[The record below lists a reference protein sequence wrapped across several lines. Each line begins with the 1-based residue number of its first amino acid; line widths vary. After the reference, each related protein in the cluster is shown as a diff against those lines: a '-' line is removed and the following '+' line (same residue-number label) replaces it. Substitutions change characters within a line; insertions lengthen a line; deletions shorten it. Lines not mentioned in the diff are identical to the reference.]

1 VKPLGTITM
10 CFPHVDEDTMT
21 TLQSIMEDA
30 EDITDFTER
39 LCDKVC
45 SGPSSPL
52 LEYFAVYFPYII
64 NYYNLVDRLETAG
77 KVSDLAKPLLLI
89 TKVEKGLRISWDEMK
104 SSLVKALKVAPN
116 DWIATH
122 LYLTWYKEAVEIFP
136 ESDVDVRP
144 IEAITSSVN
153 ENKDLKFFK
162 SYLLRIEARAF
173 LREHKRKDGVIL
185 IRQALTIARKFDD
198 QITVAVLLYSLSSQI
213 KHTDAK
219 QAIDMLISSREL
231 SEQLGYRSGIGLVQ
245 HHFGHFMGF
254 RGELDAA
261 IDYQFECST
270 IHESLGLSVTYLN
283 SVIAMYYNHAGNGE
297 KALELA
303 KTVLVLTN
311 TKARELAYSRAQIAW
326 ALINLGRFDEA
337 KAEITVCHELASK
350 SGISWQ
356 MTWNALLE
364 GLLDK
369 AESNFEN
376 AVTNFKEVLKF
387 FEEDP
392 IPNFQ
397 NICLLN
403 LTEIEI
409 EMLTE
414 ESLDEKIESSGPWM
428 KKLEEHAK
436 TNDLPGVAAQSM
448 ILKAK
453 LRHRQ
458 GQYDEVRKIL
468 KEVVK
473 IAQAPSM
480 KFLNDLVI
488 SKFPDIILK

>member
-1 VKPLGTITM
+1 
-10 CFPHVDEDTMT
+10 
-21 TLQSIMEDA
+21 
-30 EDITDFTER
+30 
-39 LCDKVC
+39 
-45 SGPSSPL
+45 
-52 LEYFAVYFPYII
+52 
-64 NYYNLVDRLETAG
+64 
-77 KVSDLAKPLLLI
+77 
-89 TKVEKGLRISWDEMK
+89 
-104 SSLVKALKVAPN
+104 
-116 DWIATH
+116 
-122 LYLTWYKEAVEIFP
+122 
-136 ESDVDVRP
+136 
-144 IEAITSSVN
+144 
-153 ENKDLKFFK
+153 
-162 SYLLRIEARAF
+162 
-173 LREHKRKDGVIL
+173 
-185 IRQALTIARKFDD
+185 
-198 QITVAVLLYSLSSQI
+198 
-213 KHTDAK
+213 
-219 QAIDMLISSREL
+219 
-231 SEQLGYRSGIGLVQ
+231 
-245 HHFGHFMGF
+245 
-254 RGELDAA
+254 
-261 IDYQFECST
+261 
-270 IHESLGLSVTYLN
+270 
-283 SVIAMYYNHAGNGE
+283 
-297 KALELA
+297 
-303 KTVLVLTN
+303 
-311 TKARELAYSRAQIAW
+311 
-326 ALINLGRFDEA
+326 
-337 KAEITVCHELASK
+337 
-350 SGISWQ
+350 